1 MKANEASLLK
11 LLKNAGQFEIPIY
24 QRMYSWTEA
33 ECRQLWDDILR
44 TGRNDNIKAHFIGS
58 IVYVQEDVQTV
69 TNPPPLQ
76 VIDGQQRLTTVTLIL
91 EALARSVGTSE
102 PVSGF
107 SANTL
112 RDRYL
117 LNSLEESERRF
128 KLLLTQTDKESLLA
142 LMRQRPQPREPSI
155 RIRDNFDFLR
165 KWITDLGDDLEPLC
179 KGLKKLTI
187 VDIALPRHQDNPQL
201 VFESM
206 NSTGLDL
213 TQADLIRNFVLMGLE
228 PARQKEI
235 YKEHWRLMEL
245 DFGQKAYSANFNGF
259 MRDYLTVKTGKI
271 PKINA
276 VYETFKKH
284 AQSYLTGNNGIEGL
298 VSDIHTFAKHYCKMA
313 LDQEEEREL
322 AAAFQDLRELRVDVA
337 YPFLLELYHDYDS
350 ERLSVKDFVDAVRL
364 VESYVFRR
372 AVCNLPT
379 NSLSK
384 TFSTL
389 GKTLVKDHY
398 LESLLANLVDLPS
411 YRRFPSD
418 EEFKREF
425 SKRDLY
431 NFSHCSY
438 WLRRLEN
445 HGRKERVSLN
455 ECTIEHILPQNK
467 NLSAQWQETLGSEW
481 TDVQKTW
488 VHTLG
493 NLTLTRYNSE
503 FSDHAFPSKRDM
515 EGGFKK
521 SPLWLNEGL
530 GTVTEWNEDTI
541 RQRAVRLADQAV
553 KVWVH
558 PALPK
563 DVSEINKK
571 QPKQSSESSLDAYT
585 AFKFLANGSPKRL
598 LFDEFRKEVLALDP
612 CVREKILKAIIAFKA
627 ETNFVE
633 VEPQK
638 KRLCLWLRMPFHEL
652 HDPKGI
658 AKDITKWWGGAG
670 ANVEVGLKSRED
682 LPYVMG
688 LVRQAFERQMDGPE
702 IET

>member
-24 QRMYSWTEA
+24 QRMYSWAEA

-44 TGRNDNIKAHFIGS
+44 TGRNDKIKAHFIGS

-76 VIDGQQRLTTVTLIL
+76 VIDGQQRLTTVMLIL

-107 SANTL
+107 SANTI

-117 LNSLEESERRF
+117 LNSLEESERCF

-155 RIRDNFDFLR
+155 RIRDNFDFFRELL
-165 KWITDLGDDLEPLC
+165 KALGGELEPLC
-179 KGLKKLTI
+179 KGLEKLTI

-228 PARQKEI
+228 PARQREI
-235 YKEHWRLMEL
+235 YKEYWRPMEL
-245 DFGQKAYSANFNGF
+245 NFGQKAYSANFSGF

-271 PKINA
+271 PKVNA

-284 AQSYLTGNNGIEGL
+284 AQSYLTGNDGIEGL
-298 VSDIHTFAKHYCKMA
+298 VSEIHTFAEYYCKMA
-313 LDQEEEREL
+313 LGQEDDKEL
-322 AAAFQDLRELRVDVA
+322 APAFRDLRELGVDVS
-337 YPFLLELYHDYDS
+337 YPFLLGLYDDYTS
-350 ERLSVKDFVDAVRL
+350 EKLSAKDFVDAVRL

-372 AVCNLPT
+372 AVCKLPT
-379 NSLSK
+379 NSLNK
-384 TFSTL
+384 TFATL
-389 GKTLVKDHY
+389 GRTLDKDRL
-398 LESLLANLVDLPS
+398 LENLQVNLLTLLS

-418 EEFKREF
+418 EEFKREL
-425 SKRDLY
+425 SERDLY
-431 NFSHCSY
+431 NFPRCSY

-445 HGRKERVSLN
+445 HGRKEHVSLN
-455 ECTIEHILPQNK
+455 EYTIEHILPQNK
-467 NLSAQWQETLGSEW
+467 KLSAQWQEAIGAEW
-481 TDVQKTW
+481 ERVQKSW

-503 FSDHAFPSKRDM
+503 YSDCSFPKKRDM
-515 EGGFKK
+515 LRGFKE
-521 SPLWLNEGL
+521 SPLWLNDGL
-530 GTVTEWNEDTI
+530 GTISKWNKASIQE
-541 RQRAVRLADQAV
+541 RAKRLADRAV
-553 KVWVH
+553 SVWHRPVL
-558 PALPK
+558 AK
-563 DVSEINKK
+563 DVLEIGETP
-571 QPKQSSESSLDAYT
+571 PKQNSGYSMDDHKHLASGSLM
-585 AFKFLANGSPKRL
+585 GP
-598 LFDEFRKEVLALDP
+598 LFEKFRKEILALDP
-612 CVREKILKAIIAFKA
+612 CVREEILKYYIAFKA
-627 ETNFVE
+627 ESNFVD
-633 VEPQK
+633 VTARPRK
-638 KRLCLWLRMPFHEL
+638 MCLLLMLNMSFHEL

-658 AKDITKWWGGAG
+658 AKDTTGIVGWGNGD
-670 ANVEVGLKSRED
+670 VEVSLRRHED

-688 LVRQAFERQMDGPE
+688 LVRQAFERQMGDSE
-702 IET
+702 IGT